1 MIEVLARQLQ
11 QIKQTDLIVNIFS
24 FSRFDYYK
32 SVKLVENNILSARFN
47 NFNSNNH
54 SQRSFN
60 TTERIL

>member
-32 SVKLVENNILSARFN
+32 SVKLVENNILSDLISDR
-47 NFNSNNH
+47 
-54 SQRSFN
+54 RSIGDAWSICL
-60 TTERIL
+60 R